1 MFKLLKKVVVVTIL
15 MEVPIKGLCVPIW
28 AFVVL

>member
-15 MEVPIKGLCVPIW
+15 MEVPIKGQYVQIW